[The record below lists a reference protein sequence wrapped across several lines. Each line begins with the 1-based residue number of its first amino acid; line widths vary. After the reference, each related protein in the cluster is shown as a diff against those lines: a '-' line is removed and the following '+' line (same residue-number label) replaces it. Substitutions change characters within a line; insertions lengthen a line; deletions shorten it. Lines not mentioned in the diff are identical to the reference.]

1 MRISDWSSDVCSS
14 DLAIAGGSSHMSP
27 RARPAASGLADFV
40 ARRLGIGLLLRLGL
54 LEIQRAEID
63 RFEQQR
69 LEPAVAHRIGE
80 HAPRE
85 REPDTRRFTEQE
97 RQDMVLR
104 PVAEMGKGTW
114 RARVG
119 QNVEIPVCA
128 T

>member
-1 MRISDWSSDVCSS
+1 
-14 DLAIAGGSSHMSP
+14 MSP

-85 REPDTRRFTEQE
+85 REQDTRTSTAQE
-97 RQDMVLR
+97 RPDMVLR
-104 PVAEMGKGTW
+104 HTSEVRREGT
-114 RARVG
+114 
-119 QNVEIPVCA
+119 ECA
-128 T
+128 SQGNTWSV